1 MKITKIG
8 VYGLFDRFDHD
19 LVFNADERITIMIGP
34 NGFGKTMILRILNA
48 LFNLRLRSLERMPFK
63 EVSVFF
69 DDCSIL
75 KVMRVSGQRA
85 SKTPHGQP
93 TLKLEHSKS
102 ATLLGS
108 FTLETAQISEEEMPY
123 SISDIEEMI
132 PALDQIGHSEWRNLS
147 TGEILD
153 LDDVIA
159 EYGEQLPFPLGISGS
174 KLAWLKDLR
183 ELIPVRL
190 IGTER
195 LMPSSTYDPRTVL
208 SRRRYLRTQPQR
220 TVRQYSDK
228 LAQMVQHT
236 LTEYATLSQSLDRTF
251 PVRLVGEPTIPAL
264 SMDDLRQKLT
274 EVEER
279 RSSIVKAGLLIQEHE
294 TLSVTEIR
302 DVDESRRSVLAVYAQ
317 DALRKLSVFD
327 KLYARVNTLKR
338 IANARFLYKQVTV
351 STEGLKVAAVDG
363 SDLDLEMLSSGEQ
376 HELVLLYDLLFGI
389 SENSLIM
396 IDEPELSLHV
406 AWQEEMLNDL
416 QEMANLSNFRV
427 LLATHS
433 PQIIGDRWDLTSEL
447 KGPDG
452 K

>member
-8 VYGLFDRFDHD
+8 VYGLFDRFNHD
-19 LVFNADERITIMIGP
+19 LEFNPDERITIMIGP

-48 LFNLRLRSLERMPFK
+48 LFNLPLLSLGRMPFK
-63 EVSVFF
+63 EVSVCF

-75 KVMRVSGQRA
+75 KVTRVSGQRA
-85 SKTPHGQP
+85 SKKLRDRP
-93 TLKLEHSKS
+93 TLKLEYSKS
-102 ATLLGS
+102 AALLES
-108 FTLETAQISEEEMPY
+108 FTFEEADISEEEMPF
-123 SISDIEEMI
+123 SIDAIEEMI
-132 PALDQIGHSEWRNLS
+132 PVLDQIGPSEWRNLS

-159 EYGEQLPFPLGISGS
+159 EYGEQLPLPLEISES
-174 KLAWLKDLR
+174 NWAWLKDLR

-195 LMPSSTYDPRTVL
+195 LMPSSTHEPRTVR
-208 SRRRYLRTQPQR
+208 SRRHYPRTQPQR
-220 TVRQYSDK
+220 TVRQYSDR
-228 LAQMVQHT
+228 LAQMVRHK

-251 PVRLVGEPTIPAL
+251 PVRLVGEPTNPAL
-264 SMDDLRQKLT
+264 SMDDLRHKLT

-279 RSSIVKAGLLIQEHE
+279 RSSIVEAGLLVQEHE
-294 TLSVTEIR
+294 TLSVPVIQE
-302 DVDESRRSVLAVYAQ
+302 VDESRRSVLAVYAQ

-327 KLYARVNTLKR
+327 DLYARVNTLKR
-338 IANARFLYKQVTV
+338 VANARFLYKQVTV
-351 STEGLKVAAVDG
+351 STEGLEVAALDG
-363 SDLDLEMLSSGEQ
+363 SVLNLEMLSSGEQ

-389 SENSLIM
+389 SKNSLIM

-406 AWQEEMLNDL
+406 AWQEEILNDL
-416 QEMANLSNFRV
+416 QEMASLSDFRV

-452 K
+452 L